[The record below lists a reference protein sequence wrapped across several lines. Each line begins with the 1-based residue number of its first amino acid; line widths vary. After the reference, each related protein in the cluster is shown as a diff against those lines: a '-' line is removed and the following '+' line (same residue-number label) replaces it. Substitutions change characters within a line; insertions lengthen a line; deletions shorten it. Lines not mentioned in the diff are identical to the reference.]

1 MYIDKLD
8 DVVNKYN
15 KYNNKYYSAI
25 KTKPDV
31 KSNAYIGSSKGISN
45 KDLKFK
51 IGDIVRILKYKNTF
65 EKSYTPKWSEEDV
78 VIKNF
83 INDLHKEK
91 IVGTFYE
98 KELKKKIKKSLE
110 SKKRNNSFNSW
121 IDKKD
126 IV

>member
-1 MYIDKLD
+1 M
-8 DVVNKYN
+8 
-15 KYNNKYYSAI
+15 
-25 KTKPDV
+25 
-31 KSNAYIGSSKGISN
+31 
-45 KDLKFK
+45 
-51 IGDIVRILKYKNTF
+51 KYKNTF

-98 KELKKKIKKSLE
+98 KELKEIKKSLE
-110 SKKRNNSFNSW
+110 SKKCNNSFNSW

>member
-15 KYNNKYYSAI
+15 KYNNKYYTAI

-31 KSNAYIGSSKGISN
+31 KSNAYIGSSKGINN

-51 IGDIVRILKYKNTF
+51 IGDIVRILKHKNTF

-83 INDLHKEK
+83 INDLHKKK

-98 KELKKKIKKSLE
+98 KELKKNKNKKEFRIKKMQ
-110 SKKRNNSFNSW
+110 
-121 IDKKD
+121 
-126 IV
+126 

>member
-51 IGDIVRILKYKNTF
+51 IGDIVRILKHKNTF

-98 KELKKKIKKSLE
+98 KELKEIKKSLE
-110 SKKRNNSFNSW
+110 SKKCNNSFNSW

>member
-15 KYNNKYYSAI
+15 KYNNKCYSAI
-25 KTKPDV
+25 KTKPGV
-31 KSNAYIGSSKGISN
+31 KSNASIGSSKGISN

-98 KELKKKIKKSLE
+98 KELKKKNKKEFRIKKTQ
-110 SKKRNNSFNSW
+110 
-121 IDKKD
+121 
-126 IV
+126 

>member
-8 DVVNKYN
+8 DVVNKCD

-25 KTKPDV
+25 KTKPGV
-31 KSNAYIGSSKGISN
+31 KSNASIGSSKGISN

-51 IGDIVRILKYKNTF
+51 IGHIVRILKYKNTF

-91 IVGTFYE
+91 IVGSFYK
-98 KELKKKIKKSLE
+98 KELKKKNKKEFRIKKTQ
-110 SKKRNNSFNSW
+110 
-121 IDKKD
+121 
-126 IV
+126 